1 MNHFVKDDGLNTF
14 RLPVGWQYLV
24 DNTLGGT
31 LNAANWANYDALVQ
45 GCLSSGAG
53 LCIIDVHNYARWNGA
68 VVGQGGPTNAQFTN
82 LWTQIATKYAS
93 NTKIAFGLMNEPHD
107 VDITQWAATVQA
119 AVTGIRAIAANN
131 IILLPGTQYTS
142 AAAFI
147 SDGSAAALLNV
158 KNPNGS
164 TTNLVFD
171 VHAYLDYNNSGT
183 NAACTTDNVDSA
195 FSPLATWLRTN
206 GRQAF
211 VSETGGGS
219 SDSSCLVDLC
229 TQIKYLNS
237 NSDVYLG
244 FTGWAAGMFDTSY
257 VLSMTPTLSGT
268 TYTDQPLVKQCIVAL
283 FA

>member
-45 GCLSSGAG
+45 GCLSSGAA
-53 LCIIDVHNYARWNGA
+53 LCIIDIHNYARWNGA

-119 AVTGIRAIAANN
+119 AVTGIRAIATDN
-131 IILLPGTQYTS
+131 IILLPGNQYTS

-147 SDGSAAALLNV
+147 SDGSAAALLDV
-158 KNPNGS
+158 KNPDGT

-211 VSETGGGS
+211 LSETGGGS